1 MKSIKHKISFFILI
15 VFALLIFWETGKMI
29 YLKHYGESVNGY
41 IQLVYNGS
49 KGRYHCRFTYYV
61 DNEKY
66 SNTAA
71 YEKVDAGDRVVIK
84 YVKQFPQISTLEKK
98 IIDYF

>member
-1 MKSIKHKISFFILI
+1 
-15 VFALLIFWETGKMI
+15 MI
-29 YLKHYGESVNGY
+29 YLKHHGESINGY
-41 IQLVYNGS
+41 IQSVYNAGS

-61 DNEKY
+61 DDEKY
-66 SNTAA
+66 SNTTA

-98 IIDYF
+98 IIDYFKK